1 MGYFFHFSILN
12 WIKNTRL
19 IDCFRSQIFTWN
31 TSCSATD
38 KRTDVCSRPLCS
50 YSGIFSPK
58 KNWFFWDK
66 IFFQNFFWEILT
78 LFYATFQCGRYNV
91 KKIQKKIFFAHEKL
105 KKPPKKVAQN
115 RPRPLFP
122 TNQPRPQPTAQN
134 WFSISWN
141 FGTRHLFSYLWY
153 HAVFWYLQ
161 TYFCYERCVVL

>member
-1 MGYFFHFSILN
+1 MRETTFPYFIKVPKIINSI
-12 WIKNTRL
+12 IKIT
-19 IDCFRSQIFTWN
+19 IFQRDFN
-31 TSCSATD
+31 TD

-66 IFFQNFFWEILT
+66 IFFQNFFWKILT

-91 KKIQKKIFFAHEKL
+91 KKIQKKFFFAHEKL

-141 FGTRHLFSYLWY
+141 FGTRHLFSYLWISK
-153 HAVFWYLQ
+153 
-161 TYFCYERCVVL
+161 

>member
-1 MGYFFHFSILN
+1 MHKI
-12 WIKNTRL
+12 
-19 IDCFRSQIFTWN
+19 
-31 TSCSATD
+31 TD

-66 IFFQNFFWEILT
+66 IFFQNLFWKILT

-91 KKIQKKIFFAHEKL
+91 KNIYFFLIFAHEKL

-134 WFSISWN
+134 WFSISRN
-141 FGTRHLFSYLWY
+141 FGTRHLFSYLWLKSNKKKKKILNWFLIKTLLP
-153 HAVFWYLQ
+153 VDPCPQ
-161 TYFCYERCVVL
+161 NSTTEV

>member
-1 MGYFFHFSILN
+1 MALCMTLGKSLYIWYKGIFFKISTFLN
-12 WIKNTRL
+12 
-19 IDCFRSQIFTWN
+19 
-31 TSCSATD
+31 TD

-66 IFFQNFFWEILT
+66 IFFQNFFWKILT

-134 WFSISWN
+134 CFSISWN
-141 FGTRHLFSYLWY
+141 FGTRHLFSYLW
-153 HAVFWYLQ
+153 F
-161 TYFCYERCVVL
+161 

>member
-1 MGYFFHFSILN
+1 MYFSYKQDL
-12 WIKNTRL
+12 
-19 IDCFRSQIFTWN
+19 C
-31 TSCSATD
+31 TD

-66 IFFQNFFWEILT
+66 IFFQNFFWKILT

-91 KKIQKKIFFAHEKL
+91 KKIQKNFFFAHEKL

-141 FGTRHLFSYLWY
+141 FGTRHLFSYLWCGCIQFFF
-153 HAVFWYLQ
+153 AI
-161 TYFCYERCVVL
+161 VLF